1 MASTN
6 HVVRGLNGL
15 VQKKNAEDILPFLRE
30 SLSDESQ
37 PFLEEIDYWPL
48 LYLLSEA
55 DQLQLLKIVS
65 AHISAVVQL
74 FNSPYGEVRIAVVD
88 SIVAGETEDAPGLLR
103 DLIGEDPE
111 LDLYIVKK
119 IADEGTDRSFSVL
132 VDLLDT
138 NHVSVRDY
146 VKTQVK
152 KYLNKHSYPILFNSL
167 LSSLDKANRAI
178 PILDIIS
185 DKGIVQAEPFVRQV
199 TQTCVQDVNIRA
211 LAVKTLWKIGSDANT
226 ALFIDALFDTH
237 DDVAFSIAANLSDLK
252 KGWLKAGI
260 LRMIHS
266 NVYDNHRLAEVLLF
280 SEQEK
285 VITELM
291 TASDIFTEAI
301 KNLLESPGMGYYQ
314 EKYAPFFDTPLV
326 PGSRSTNPRG
336 LLWAID
342 DEDFILKKYTR
353 MAVKNGYPLRVF
365 TRPAE
370 AIAQLDTEDP
380 DIVFVDM
387 NMPEM
392 NGVELTHAMMKQKN
406 ITAVLVTAQ
415 EDVIEDRDIEEGL
428 FCEIIQKPFNEDE
441 FAAVLRRQIG
451 VKRQTT
457 QTGE

>member
-6 HVVRGLNGL
+6 HVVRGLNDL
-15 VQKKNAEDILPFLRE
+15 VQKKNAEEILPFLRE
-30 SLSDESQ
+30 NLSHESE
-37 PFLEEIDYWPL
+37 PFLEKIDYWPL
-48 LYLLSEA
+48 LNLLSEEE
-55 DQLQLLKIVS
+55 QQQLLKIVS
-65 AHISAVVQL
+65 AHMAAVVQL

-88 SIVAGETEDAPGLLR
+88 SIVAGETEDVPGLLR

-132 VDLLDT
+132 IDLLDT

-152 KYLNKHSYPILFNSL
+152 KYLNKHYYPILFNSL

-185 DKGIVQAEPFVRQV
+185 DKGISQAEPFVRQV
-199 TQTCVQDVNIRA
+199 TQTCVQDINIRA
-211 LAVKTLWKIGSDANT
+211 LAVKTLWKISSDANT

-237 DDVAFSIAANLSDLK
+237 DDVAFSIAANLSDLQ

-260 LRMIHS
+260 IRMIHS
-266 NVYDNHRLAEVLLF
+266 NVYDNRRLAEVLLF
-280 SEQEK
+280 SDQEK

-291 TASDIFTEAI
+291 TASDIFKVAV

-314 EKYAPFFDTPLV
+314 EKYASLFDTPLENGV
-326 PGSRSTNPRG
+326 RSKNPRG

-353 MAVKNGYPLRVF
+353 MAVKKGYPLRVF

-370 AIAQLDTEDP
+370 AIAQLDTEHP

-392 NGVELTHAMMKQKN
+392 NGVELTHAMMKQKD

-428 FCEIIQKPFNEDE
+428 FCEIIQKPFNEEE